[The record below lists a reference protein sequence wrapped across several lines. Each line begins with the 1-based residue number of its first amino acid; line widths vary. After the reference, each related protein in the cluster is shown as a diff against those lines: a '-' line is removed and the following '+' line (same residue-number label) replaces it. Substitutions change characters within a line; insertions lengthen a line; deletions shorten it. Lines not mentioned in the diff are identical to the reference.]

1 LQQQINELE
10 FKLQNVSD
18 ELEASQERESHL
30 NEALESKAPEIQIK
44 VCPSLR
50 LHCLKFTQDMLC
62 FGYACAVNFASAYGE
77 CSFSDPGAVPKRQV
91 A

>member
-1 LQQQINELE
+1 LE

-44 VCPSLR
+44 VFLSLR
-50 LHCLKFTQDMLC
+50 LRC
-62 FGYACAVNFASAYGE
+62 FKIYTDIL
-77 CSFSDPGAVPKRQV
+77 SDTGAVPKRQV